1 MPTIIHGVNID
12 AVLNQPPA
20 QRYSGPEAIARRD
33 ELLLKRALASPLRE
47 HKREHSRVKVRD
59 VELTNKDLGT

>member
-1 MPTIIHGVNID
+1 MARVIDID

-33 ELLLKRALASPLRE
+33 EMLLDRELCRVRAHVVVVPGPVRE
-47 HKREHSRVKVRD
+47 

>member
-1 MPTIIHGVNID
+1 MAIVRGVDID

-20 QRYSGPEAIARRD
+20 QRYSGPEVIARRD
-33 ELLLKRALASPLRE
+33 EMLLDRALASPLRE
-47 HKREHSRVKVRD
+47 HERVTVRE

>member
-33 ELLLKRALASPLRE
+33 EMLLDRALASPLRE
-47 HKREHSRVKVRD
+47 HSRTKVRD

>member
-1 MPTIIHGVNID
+1 MPTIVHGVDID

-33 ELLLKRALASPLRE
+33 EILLDRALR
-47 HKREHSRVKVRD
+47 RVRSQVVVVPGPVRD

>member
-1 MPTIIHGVNID
+1 MPTIIRGVDID

-33 ELLLKRALASPLRE
+33 ELLIDRELASQRRSGTAVTVRE
-47 HKREHSRVKVRD
+47 
-59 VELTNKDLGT
+59 VELTEKDLGT

>member
-1 MPTIIHGVNID
+1 MARVIDID
-12 AVLNQPPA
+12 AVLNQPHA

-33 ELLLKRALASPLRE
+33 EMLCCRALR
-47 HKREHSRVKVRD
+47 RVRSQVPAAPGVVRD

>member
-1 MPTIIHGVNID
+1 MARVIDID

-33 ELLLKRALASPLRE
+33 ELLLERALSSQRRSGTAVTVRE
-47 HKREHSRVKVRD
+47 
-59 VELTNKDLGT
+59 VELTEKDLRT

>member
-1 MPTIIHGVNID
+1 MPTIVHGVDID

-33 ELLLKRALASPLRE
+33 EMLCRRALR
-47 HKREHSRVKVRD
+47 RVRSQVVVAPGPVRD

>member
-33 ELLLKRALASPLRE
+33 ELLLDRALASPLRSGTAVTV
-47 HKREHSRVKVRD
+47 RE
-59 VELTNKDLGT
+59 VELTEKDLGT

>member
-1 MPTIIHGVNID
+1 MPSIVHGVDID
-12 AVLNQPPA
+12 EVLNQPPA

-33 ELLLKRALASPLRE
+33 EMLLDRALRRVRSQVVVVPGPVRE
-47 HKREHSRVKVRD
+47 

>member
-33 ELLLKRALASPLRE
+33 ELLLERALASPLRS
-47 HKREHSRVKVRD
+47 HGRVTVRD
-59 VELTNKDLGT
+59 VELTEKDLGT

>member
-1 MPTIIHGVNID
+1 MARIDID

-33 ELLLKRALASPLRE
+33 ELLLERALASPLRE
-47 HKREHSRVKVRD
+47 HERVKVQD
-59 VELTNKDLGT
+59 VELTEKDLGT

>member
-1 MPTIIHGVNID
+1 MARMIDID
-12 AVLNQPPA
+12 AVLNQPSA

-33 ELLLKRALASPLRE
+33 EMLLDRALRRRRAQP
-47 HKREHSRVKVRD
+47 VVVPGPVRD

>member
-1 MPTIIHGVNID
+1 MAIVRGVNID
-12 AVLNQPPA
+12 AVLNQPPT

-33 ELLLKRALASPLRE
+33 ELLLDRALCRVRVADDLRMMVP
-47 HKREHSRVKVRD
+47 KD

>member
-1 MPTIIHGVNID
+1 MAVVRGVDID

-33 ELLLKRALASPLRE
+33 ELLLERALR
-47 HKREHSRVKVRD
+47 RVRSHVAVVPTMVRD

>member
-1 MPTIIHGVNID
+1 MARVRGVDID

-33 ELLLKRALASPLRE
+33 ELLLERALASQR
-47 HKREHSRVKVRD
+47 RSGTAVTVRD
-59 VELTNKDLGT
+59 VELTEKDLGT

>member
-1 MPTIIHGVNID
+1 MSTIIHGVDID

-33 ELLLKRALASPLRE
+33 ELLLERALRRVRSHVVVVPAVVRE
-47 HKREHSRVKVRD
+47 

>member
-1 MPTIIHGVNID
+1 MPTIVHGVDID

-33 ELLLKRALASPLRE
+33 EMLCRRALR
-47 HKREHSRVKVRD
+47 RMRSRVAAVPGPVRE

>member
-1 MPTIIHGVNID
+1 MARVIDID

-33 ELLLKRALASPLRE
+33 EMLCRRALASPLRE
-47 HKREHSRVKVRD
+47 HKLVTVRK

>member
-1 MPTIIHGVNID
+1 MPTIIRGVDVD

-33 ELLLKRALASPLRE
+33 EMLLDRALTPQRRSGTA
-47 HKREHSRVKVRD
+47 VTVRD
-59 VELTNKDLGT
+59 VELTEKDLGT

>member
-1 MPTIIHGVNID
+1 MARVIDID

-33 ELLLKRALASPLRE
+33 EMLLDRALASPLRE
-47 HKREHSRVKVRD
+47 HKRVKVPD
-59 VELTNKDLGT
+59 VELTEKDLGT

>member
-1 MPTIIHGVNID
+1 MPTVIHGVDID

-33 ELLLKRALASPLRE
+33 EMLLDRALASQRRSGTVVTVRE
-47 HKREHSRVKVRD
+47 
-59 VELTNKDLGT
+59 VELTEKDLGT

>member
-1 MPTIIHGVNID
+1 MTTIIRGVDID

-33 ELLLKRALASPLRE
+33 ELLLERALR
-47 HKREHSRVKVRD
+47 RVRAHVVVVSGPVRD

>member
-1 MPTIIHGVNID
+1 MARVRGVDID

-20 QRYSGPEAIARRD
+20 QRYSGPEAIARRN
-33 ELLLKRALASPLRE
+33 EMLLDRALSSPLRE
-47 HKREHSRVKVRD
+47 HSQAKVRE

>member
-1 MPTIIHGVNID
+1 MARVIDID

-33 ELLLKRALASPLRE
+33 EMLLDRALRRVRSQVVVVPGPVRE
-47 HKREHSRVKVRD
+47 

>member
-1 MPTIIHGVNID
+1 MARVRGVDID

-33 ELLLKRALASPLRE
+33 EMLLDRALASPLRVADDLRMMVP
-47 HKREHSRVKVRD
+47 KD

>member
-1 MPTIIHGVNID
+1 MARVIDID

-33 ELLLKRALASPLRE
+33 EMLLDRAIASPLRE
-47 HKREHSRVKVRD
+47 HDRVTVRE

>member
-1 MPTIIHGVNID
+1 MPTIIHGVDID
-12 AVLNQPPA
+12 AVLNQPPT

-33 ELLLKRALASPLRE
+33 EMLIERALTSPLRVADDLRMMVP
-47 HKREHSRVKVRD
+47 KD

>member
-1 MPTIIHGVNID
+1 MARVIDID

-33 ELLLKRALASPLRE
+33 EMLLDRALASPLRE
-47 HKREHSRVKVRD
+47 HKRVTVRE
-59 VELTNKDLGT
+59 VELTSKDLGT